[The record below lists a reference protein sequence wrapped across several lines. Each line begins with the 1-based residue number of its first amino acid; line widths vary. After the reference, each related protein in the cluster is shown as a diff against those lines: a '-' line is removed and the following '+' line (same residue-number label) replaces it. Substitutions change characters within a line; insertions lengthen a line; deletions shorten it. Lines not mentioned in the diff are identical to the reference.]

1 MLAVMA
7 QEVDDQA
14 LMVGYRHGDAAAFE
28 ALYARHKGPVYRY
41 FLRQGVGKESAAELM
56 QEVWMKIIGA
66 KDRYEPTAKFT
77 TYLYR
82 LAHHCLIDRS
92 RRSAHKMAQK
102 MSGDD
107 FDVMQVPAAAASG
120 PEASAIRGE
129 AAAQFRTALASLPDE
144 QREAFILKQE
154 AGLSLADIATV
165 TGVNGETVKSR
176 LRYAFGKLRRHLGE
190 DRTDT

>member
-1 MLAVMA
+1 
-7 QEVDDQA
+7 
-14 LMVGYRHGDAAAFE
+14 
-28 ALYARHKGPVYRY
+28 
-41 FLRQGVGKESAAELM
+41 
-56 QEVWMKIIGA
+56 MKIIRA

-82 LAHHCLIDRS
+82 LAHNCLIDQM

-107 FDVMQVPAAAASG
+107 IDVMQLPAAAAAN
-120 PEASAIRGE
+120 PEVNAIRGE
-129 AAAQFRTALASLPDE
+129 TAARFRTALASLPDE

-165 TGVNGETVKSR
+165 TGVNAETVKSR
-176 LRYAFGKLRRHLGE
+176 LRYAFGKLRRRLGG
-190 DRTDT
+190 DGIDA